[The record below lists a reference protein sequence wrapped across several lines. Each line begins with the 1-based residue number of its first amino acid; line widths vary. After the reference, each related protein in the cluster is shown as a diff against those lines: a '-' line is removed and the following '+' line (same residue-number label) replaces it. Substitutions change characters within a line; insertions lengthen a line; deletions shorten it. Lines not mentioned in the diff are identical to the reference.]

1 MGAQTWNPR
10 TTQNRL
16 RETESA
22 IAPQSRPVL
31 NQRASGFLPKM
42 VLLAMGSVL
51 RRALC
56 LYEN

>member
-1 MGAQTWNPR
+1 MGGQTRVDPR

-16 RETESA
+16 RGTESA

-42 VLLAMGSVL
+42 VLLAMGL
-51 RRALC
+51 F
-56 LYEN
+56 